1 MKPFDSLRSPSGLR
15 WFLTV
20 AALVVPHVVQAQSW
34 QATVGAQ
41 SSNKARQA
49 LAFLPDEIW
58 IHAGDSIT
66 WKVTTDEAHTVT
78 FLKPSTPA
86 QVRPPFPVG
95 CPGATADGSP
105 FDGTACVNSDVMVSG
120 QTFTVTF
127 PTAGNYK
134 LVCLIHRN
142 MTGTVHVFPLSEA
155 LPHHQHFYDEE
166 AEDEQRDLLSDRD
179 SDEGHGRPS
188 VHSASAHSHG
198 QVTAGT
204 GEIVATP
211 GGSQTLSVMR
221 FDEPA
226 IVIHA
231 GEIVEWTNSDPA
243 TAHTITFGAQPA
255 NPIPPSSNV
264 TLDADLARHAVI
276 NLPTDNVHSG
286 FIVAALQERIGLVQS
301 PLPPLPGGTV
311 TRFRV
316 TFPHAGTFP
325 YLCALHDGLGMTGKV
340 IVLP

>member
-1 MKPFDSLRSPSGLR
+1 MKPFDLLRSPFRLR

-20 AALVVPHVVQAQSW
+20 AVLVAPHVVQAQSW

-41 SSNKARQA
+41 NNDKGRQA
-49 LAFLPDEIW
+49 LAFLPNEIW

-66 WKVTTDEAHTVT
+66 WKVPTDEAHTVT
-78 FLKPSTPA
+78 FLKTAPPA
-86 QVRPPFPVG
+86 QVRPPFSVG
-95 CPGATADGSP
+95 CPGGTADGSP
-105 FDGTACVNSDVMVSG
+105 FDGTACVNSDVLVAG

-127 PTAGNYK
+127 PTAGNYT

-142 MTGTVHVFPLSEA
+142 MTGIVHVLPLSEA
-155 LPHHQHFYDEE
+155 LPHDQDFYDET
-166 AEDEQRDLLSDRD
+166 AEDEQQDLLSDRD
-179 SDEGHGRPS
+179 SDEDHRRRRE
-188 VHSASAHSHG
+188 HSASAHSHG
-198 QVTAGT
+198 QVSAGT

-221 FDEPA
+221 FDEPD

-286 FIVAALQERIGLVQS
+286 FVVAASQERIGLVQS

-316 TFPHAGTFP
+316 TFTHPGTFP
-325 YLCALHDGLGMTGKV
+325 YVCALHDGLGMTGKV

>member
-1 MKPFDSLRSPSGLR
+1 MKPFDSLRSPSRLR

-41 SSNKARQA
+41 RSNKGRQA

-78 FLKPSTPA
+78 FLKTSTPA

-155 LPHHQHFYDEE
+155 LPHHQHF
-166 AEDEQRDLLSDRD
+166 
-179 SDEGHGRPS
+179 
-188 VHSASAHSHG
+188 
-198 QVTAGT
+198 
-204 GEIVATP
+204 
-211 GGSQTLSVMR
+211 
-221 FDEPA
+221 
-226 IVIHA
+226 
-231 GEIVEWTNSDPA
+231 
-243 TAHTITFGAQPA
+243 
-255 NPIPPSSNV
+255 
-264 TLDADLARHAVI
+264 
-276 NLPTDNVHSG
+276 
-286 FIVAALQERIGLVQS
+286 
-301 PLPPLPGGTV
+301 
-311 TRFRV
+311 
-316 TFPHAGTFP
+316 
-325 YLCALHDGLGMTGKV
+325 
-340 IVLP
+340 